1 MKKRYDKLTTMNKRR
16 IARSI
21 KDIQVQ
27 AQRLRTNKTSVE
39 EMENFFE
46 YSEEIRLWLAENIES
61 EFVQER
67 IIEIPSSDQF
77 IGTSRKL
84 TDTVRSIHGGLIGS
98 LLVRNQ
104 KKNEFSKALQ
114 AIEKAYANVEY
125 FLKTSG
131 ELD

>member
-1 MKKRYDKLTTMNKRR
+1 MIEKRH

-27 AQRLRTNKTSVE
+27 AQRLRSNKSSIE
-39 EMENFFE
+39 ELENFFE
-46 YSEEIRLWLAENIES
+46 YSEEIRLWLSENIKS

-67 IIEIPSSDQF
+67 IMEIPSSDQF
-77 IGTSRKL
+77 IGTTRKV

-104 KKNEFSKALQ
+104 KKAQFLKALQ
-114 AIEKAYANVEY
+114 AIEKAYANVDY

>member
-1 MKKRYDKLTTMNKRR
+1 MIEKRH
-16 IARSI
+16 IAKPI

-27 AQRLRTNKTSVE
+27 AQRLRSSKSSIE
-39 EMENFFE
+39 ELENFFE
-46 YSEEIRLWLAENIES
+46 YSEEIRLWLSENIKS

-67 IIEIPSSDQF
+67 IMEIPSSDQF
-77 IGTSRKL
+77 IGTTRKV
-84 TDTVRSIHGGLIGS
+84 TDSVRSIHGGLIGS

-104 KKNEFSKALQ
+104 KKNEFLKALKT
-114 AIEKAYANVEY
+114 IEKAYANVAY